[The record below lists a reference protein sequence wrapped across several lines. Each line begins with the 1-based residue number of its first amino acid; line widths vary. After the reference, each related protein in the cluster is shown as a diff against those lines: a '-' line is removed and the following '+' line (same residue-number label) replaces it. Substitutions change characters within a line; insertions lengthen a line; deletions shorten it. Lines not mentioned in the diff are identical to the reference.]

1 MRYAYHRA
9 FLRATERLS
18 RHETDALLRDV
29 GKFQQAIEAGQWPRG
44 LGITHLRRDYFEFR
58 VDLHLRVI
66 YRRSPGLIEY
76 ILYGSHDDVR
86 RFLKSL

>member
-1 MRYAYHRA
+1 MRYAYHQA

-18 RHETDALLRDV
+18 SRESDALLRAV
-29 GKFQQAIEAGQWPRG
+29 GKFQQATEAGQWPRG

-58 VDLHLRVI
+58 IDLRLRVI
-66 YRRSPGLIEY
+66 YRRSPALIEY
-76 ILYGSHDDVR
+76 VLYGSHEDVR

>member
-1 MRYAYHRA
+1 MQYAYHQA

-18 RHETDALLRDV
+18 RHHTDALLRAV
-29 GKFQQAIEAGQWPRG
+29 EKFQAAVEAGHWPHG

-58 VDLHLRVI
+58 VDIQTRVI
-66 YRRSPGLIEY
+66 YRRTPGLTEY
-76 ILYGSHDDVR
+76 VLYGSHDAVR